1 MPRSFPL
8 RWKILSWF
16 FVNLALI
23 VLGIF
28 LLFRAQFRVGID
40 SLLNGPTGDRLE
52 ALARPLAVELRTT
65 PDRSKWPAVFERA
78 TEGWRARG
86 LQAALIRND
95 GVLLT
100 GEVPALPAEIRQAI
114 ENFDRRKRGGFGVGP
129 NFWNRFSPR
138 GPGPGQSP
146 GGPGGSGRGGPPM
159 EAGDWPGGGDFRRNR
174 FPGDHSG
181 FFGPGPPSELS
192 PEGAQGTAGS
202 GFGSGN
208 PPGDKPPAAGPAKAP
223 EAVKPEA
230 PKLGGPGP
238 QKGGELT
245 FAPRMPQREDRRP
258 GMDKRW
264 FPFPPPEQGANPRST
279 AMTALSNAPLQKFML
294 VAGNPRIYWAGVHL
308 DGTAITAREPA
319 PLPVTL
325 LLASPSLRGGG
336 LFFDYLPWLILGGV
350 LLAGSVLLWLPF
362 VHRLTKALGGLTRN
376 AEAIARGRFESPPIS
391 GRRDELGR
399 LERAHRDMASRLDGF
414 VTGQK
419 RFLGDTAHELLS
431 PVARLEVG
439 LSILEQRVDVED
451 MKYVTRALEEVR
463 QMSSLVR
470 DLLSFTKAGLL
481 HPSVKP
487 QTLVLADVANEAVE
501 RETVDSGA
509 DVTVSIPG
517 EIEVLA
523 MPSLLSRAIGNV
535 VRNAV
540 RYAGADG
547 PILLIAASR
556 GAQVVLTIS
565 DQGAGVPEDALPRLF
580 DPFFRP
586 DTSRTQSTGGTGLG
600 LAIVKT
606 AVEACH
612 GTVSVRNGSPHG
624 LIVEMSLVPAQEAGG
639 LPDGQASA

>member
-23 VLGIF
+23 ALGVF

-52 ALARPLAVELRTT
+52 ALARPLEAELRAT
-65 PDRSKWPAVFERA
+65 PDPSKWPAAFERA

-86 LQAALIRND
+86 LQAALMWNN
-95 GVLLT
+95 GVLLA
-100 GEVPALPAEIRQAI
+100 GEVPPLPAEIRQAMD
-114 ENFDRRKRGGFGVGP
+114 NFDRRRGGGFGRGP
-129 NFWNRFSPR
+129 KPDFWNRFSMR
-138 GPGPGQSP
+138 GPGPGGP
-146 GGPGGSGRGGPPM
+146 EGGGWSGPPM
-159 EAGDWPGGGDFRRNR
+159 ERGDWPGGGGFRRDR
-174 FPGDHSG
+174 SPEDQPGP
-181 FFGPGPPSELS
+181 GPGPPP
-192 PEGAQGTAGS
+192 PERGPEKPPSVAGS
-202 GFGSGN
+202 AGQAGN
-208 PPGDKPPAAGPAKAP
+208 PPGDKPLGAGAESPP
-223 EAVKPEA
+223 EAVHPGGSKPD
-230 PKLGGPGP
+230 GPGP
-238 QKGGELT
+238 REGFEPP
-245 FAPRMPQREDRRP
+245 FRSRMPRGDRPP
-258 GMDKRW
+258 GMDRRW
-264 FPFPPPEQGANPRST
+264 GPGLPPAQRPDPGGSAL
-279 AMTALSNAPLQKFML
+279 TALSKAPLQKFML
-294 VAGNPRIYWAGVHL
+294 VAGDPRTYWAGVHL
-308 DGTAITAREPA
+308 DGAAITAREPA

-325 LLASPSLRGGG
+325 LLASSSLRGGG
-336 LFFDYLPWLILGGV
+336 LFFDYLPWLILGGA
-350 LLAGSVLLWLPF
+350 LLVGSVLLWLPF

-376 AEAIARGRFESPPIS
+376 AEAIARGRFEPPPIS

-439 LSILEQRVDVED
+439 LSILEQRVEGED
-451 MKYVTRALEEVR
+451 ARYVTRALGEVR
-463 QMSSLVR
+463 QMSSLVQ

-487 QTLVLADVANEAVE
+487 QVMVLADVANEAVE

-523 MPSLLSRAIGNV
+523 LPSLLSRAIGNV

-547 PILLIAASR
+547 PIRLTAAPR
-556 GAQVVLTIS
+556 GGRVVLTIS
-565 DQGAGVPEDALPRLF
+565 DQGPGVPGDALPRLF

-624 LIVEMSLVPAQEAGG
+624 LILEMALVPAPGTHAP
-639 LPDGQASA
+639 PDGQAAS

>member
-23 VLGIF
+23 ALGIF

-52 ALARPLAVELRTT
+52 ALARPLAAELRAT
-65 PDRSKWPAVFERA
+65 PDRSKWPAAFARA

-86 LQAALIRND
+86 MQAALMRND
-95 GVLLT
+95 GVLLA
-100 GEVPALPAEIRQAI
+100 GEVPALPVEIRQAI
-114 ENFDRRKRGGFGVGP
+114 ENFDRRKRGGFGMGP
-129 NFWNRFSPR
+129 NFWNRFSPH
-138 GPGPGQSP
+138 GPGFGRSP
-146 GGPGGSGRGGPPM
+146 GGRGGSDRGGPLM
-159 EAGDWPGGGDFRRNR
+159 EPGDWPGSGDFRRNR
-174 FPGDHSG
+174 FPEDH
-181 FFGPGPPSELS
+181 ERS
-192 PEGAQGTAGS
+192 PEKAQGTAGS
-202 GFGSGN
+202 GSGVGN
-208 PPGDKPPAAGPAKAP
+208 PAGDKPPGAGPDSAP
-223 EAVKPEA
+223 EAVKSEA
-230 PKLGGPGP
+230 PKPDAPVP
-238 QKGGELT
+238 QKGFEPPFG
-245 FAPRMPQREDRRP
+245 PRMPQGDWLP
-258 GMDKRW
+258 GMDKKW
-264 FPFPPPEQGANPRST
+264 FPFLPPEQGANPRST
-279 AMTALSNAPLQKFML
+279 AMAAPSNTPLQKFML
-294 VAGNPRIYWAGVHL
+294 VAGNPRTYWAGVHL
-308 DGTAITAREPA
+308 DGAAITAREPA
-319 PLPVTL
+319 PLPATL

-439 LSILEQRVDVED
+439 LSILEQRVDGED
-451 MKYVTRALEEVR
+451 MKYVTRALREVR
-463 QMSSLVR
+463 QMSSLVQ

-487 QTLVLADVANEAVE
+487 QTLVLADVVNEAVE
-501 RETVDSGA
+501 RESVDSGA

-523 MPSLLSRAIGNV
+523 LPSLLSRAIGNV

-547 PILLIAASR
+547 PILLTAAPR
-556 GAQVVLTIS
+556 GGQVVLTIS
-565 DQGAGVPEDALPRLF
+565 DQGVGVPEDALPRLF

-586 DTSRTQSTGGTGLG
+586 DTSRTHSTGGTGLG

-612 GTVSVRNGSPHG
+612 GTVSVRNGSLHG
-624 LIVEMSLVPAQEAGG
+624 LILEMSLVPAPGTHA
-639 LPDGQASA
+639 LPDGQAVT